1 MGLAS
6 WAFLVYNCPAS
17 TAAAILTPYP
27 FVLWLAR
34 VISMLWTNL
43 GNQVRQ
49 TLLPKWKLLI
59 PLFEAVMNSFRAIH
73 DARRRASPSTASLRR
88 RPLVI
93 VMR

>member
-1 MGLAS
+1 
-6 WAFLVYNCPAS
+6 
-17 TAAAILTPYP
+17 
-27 FVLWLAR
+27 
-34 VISMLWTNL
+34 MLWTNL

-59 PLFEAVMNSFRAIH
+59 PLFGAAMNSFGPSTTPGG
-73 DARRRASPSTASLRR
+73 RASPSTATLRP